1 MTDEKDKPAEAAE
14 VEASQPSTP
23 IVDWDDSTMN
33 SSHANVVNAT
43 STREEVNLFFGTNE
57 TWKASETREFHV
69 KLNNRIVL
77 SPFAAKRLWIL
88 LGAVLKQYEKRFG
101 PLDIAAGAGAAGA
114 AGNGKKPAKG

>member
-1 MTDEKDKPAEAAE
+1 MEDETKTEDPE
-14 VEASQPSTP
+14 VKASQPSTP

-77 SPFAAKRLWIL
+77 SPYAAKRLWVL
-88 LGAVLKQYEKRFG
+88 LGAVLKQYENRFG
-101 PLDIAAGAGAAGA
+101 SIDIAPGGGEDKS
-114 AGNGKKPAKG
+114 KKH

>member
-1 MTDEKDKPAEAAE
+1 MADEKQKEETVAEH
-14 VEASQPSTP
+14 VQPTTP
-23 IVDWDDSTMN
+23 IVDWDDSEMN

-43 STREEVNLFFGTNE
+43 STREEVNVFFGTNE
-57 TWKASETREFHV
+57 TWKASESREFHV

-101 PLDIAAGAGAAGA
+101 SLDMTAGSAPD
-114 AGNGKKPAKG
+114 KTEQH

>member
-1 MTDEKDKPAEAAE
+1 MVDETQTDKAAE
-14 VEASQPSTP
+14 EDSHPTTP
-23 IVDWDDSTMN
+23 IVDWDDTEMK

-69 KLNNRIVL
+69 KLYNRIVL

-101 PLDIAAGAGAAGA
+101 SLEYTQGSAAD
-114 AGNGKKPAKG
+114 KSEQH

>member
-1 MTDEKDKPAEAAE
+1 MEDETRTEDPE
-14 VEASQPSTP
+14 VKASQPSTP

-77 SPFAAKRLWIL
+77 SPFAAKRLWVL
-88 LGAVLKQYEKRFG
+88 LGAVLKQYESRFG
-101 PLDIAAGAGAAGA
+101 SIDIAPGGEDK
-114 AGNGKKPAKG
+114 NKKH

>member
-1 MTDEKDKPAEAAE
+1 MVDATQTDDVE

-23 IVDWDDSTMN
+23 IVDWDDSEMK

-43 STREEVNLFFGTNE
+43 SSREEVNLFFGTNE
-57 TWKASETREFHV
+57 TWKATETKEFHV

-101 PLDIAAGAGAAGA
+101 PIDIAPTRSAG
-114 AGNGKKPAKG
+114 KSEKS

>member
-1 MTDEKDKPAEAAE
+1 MADKKNNEEAEA
-14 VEASQPSTP
+14 EASQPNTP
-23 IVDWDDSTMN
+23 IVDWDDSTMQ

-43 STREEVNLFFGTNE
+43 SSREEVNLFFGTNE
-57 TWKASETREFHV
+57 TWKASETREVHV

-101 PLDIAAGAGAAGA
+101 QIDIAPKDTSENPGQ
-114 AGNGKKPAKG
+114 N

>member
-88 LGAVLKQYEKRFG
+88 LGAVLKQYETRFG
-101 PLDIAAGAGAAGA
+101 PLDIAAGAAAA

>member
-1 MTDEKDKPAEAAE
+1 MERAMVDETQTDKTV
-14 VEASQPSTP
+14 VEDSQPTTP
-23 IVDWDDSTMN
+23 IVDWDDSEMK

-57 TWKASETREFHV
+57 TWKASEKREFHV

-77 SPFAAKRLWIL
+77 SPYAAKRMWIL

-101 PLDIAAGAGAAGA
+101 SLDITQGSPS
-114 AGNGKKPAKG
+114 GKSEQH

>member
-1 MTDEKDKPAEAAE
+1 MVDETQTDDVE
-14 VEASQPSTP
+14 VQAGQPTTP
-23 IVDWDDSTMN
+23 IVDWDDSEMK

-43 STREEVNLFFGTNE
+43 SSREEVNLFFGTNE
-57 TWKASETREFHV
+57 TWKATETKEFHV

-101 PLDIAAGAGAAGA
+101 PIDITP
-114 AGNGKKPAKG
+114 GKPGGKS

>member
-1 MTDEKDKPAEAAE
+1 MVEETRAENVEE
-14 VEASQPSTP
+14 VEASQPATP
-23 IVDWDDSTMN
+23 IVDWDDSAMV

-77 SPFAAKRLWIL
+77 SPYAAKRLWIL
-88 LGAVLKQYEKRFG
+88 LGAVLTQYEKRFG
-101 PLDIAAGAGAAGA
+101 ALNITPGGGV
-114 AGNGKKPAKG
+114 NGTSKDQGQVG

>member
-1 MTDEKDKPAEAAE
+1 MVDETTTENADID
-14 VEASQPSTP
+14 ASQPTTP
-23 IVDWDDSTMN
+23 IVEWDDSEMS

-77 SPFAAKRLWIL
+77 SPYAAKRLWIL

-101 PLDIAAGAGAAGA
+101 ALAMTPTTGAPE
-114 AGNGKKPAKG
+114 KTEQH

>member
-1 MTDEKDKPAEAAE
+1 
-14 VEASQPSTP
+14 
-23 IVDWDDSTMN
+23 MN
-33 SSHANVVNAT
+33 SSHANVVNVT

-101 PLDIAAGAGAAGA
+101 SLDMTPSSA
-114 AGNGKKPAKG
+114 PDESEQH

>member
-1 MTDEKDKPAEAAE
+1 MVDETQTDKAV
-14 VEASQPSTP
+14 VEDSHPTTP
-23 IVDWDDSTMN
+23 IVDWDDSEMN

-69 KLNNRIVL
+69 KLYNRIVL

-101 PLDIAAGAGAAGA
+101 SLENTQGSAPD
-114 AGNGKKPAKG
+114 KSEQH

>member
-1 MTDEKDKPAEAAE
+1 MVDATQTDDVE
-14 VEASQPSTP
+14 VEASQPTTP
-23 IVDWDDSTMN
+23 IVDWDDSEMK

-43 STREEVNLFFGTNE
+43 SSREEVNLFFGTNE
-57 TWKASETREFHV
+57 TWKATEKKEFHV

-101 PLDIAAGAGAAGA
+101 PVDITPSRSAS
-114 AGNGKKPAKG
+114 KSERS

>member
-1 MTDEKDKPAEAAE
+1 MAEKKQTDEAD
-14 VEASQPSTP
+14 VTASQPNTP
-23 IVDWDDSTMN
+23 IVDWDDSNME

-43 STREEVNLFFGTNE
+43 SSREEVNLFFGTNE
-57 TWKASETREFHV
+57 TWKASETREVHV

-101 PLDIAAGAGAAGA
+101 EIDIAPKGASD
-114 AGNGKKPAKG
+114 KPEEN